1 MDYWMLG
8 IPTPVALAAVAV
20 IGYLV
25 GRRRRGEDK
34 NRGVARRELKR
45 AKAVIRELES
55 IAREVR
61 RSLATHHTSVLHF
74 REQVTQLSAQKDTAV
89 WQRLSEEAERM
100 LKPTMRL
107 STQIAHAYDEI
118 RQQTNLLMT
127 FTEVRTDPLTGLSN
141 RRAMDESL
149 MTMFAMLTRY
159 GNQFSL
165 AIFDLDH
172 FKRVN
177 DEQGHLHGDY
187 MLQQVARLMD
197 LCVRETDI
205 VARYGGEEFVVLMPE
220 TDLAGSGVI
229 CERIRREVQD
239 KLSLTVSGGI
249 AVAVNGDT
257 SRTLLARADAALY
270 GAKSAGR
277 NAVFQHTGH
286 QLLPTLKIEQSAD
299 HESSDAAE
307 PSVEDRTATTPSS
320 AVDCSLA
327 ATCCETV

>member
-1 MDYWMLG
+1 MDFWTLG

-20 IGYLV
+20 IGYLF
-25 GRRRRGEDK
+25 GRRRRTETP
-34 NRGVARRELKR
+34 NRAIARRELKR
-45 AKAVIRELES
+45 AKAVIRELET

-74 REQVTQLSAQKDTAV
+74 REQVSELSAQKDTAV
-89 WQRLSEEAERM
+89 WLRLSEEAERM
-100 LKPTMRL
+100 LKPTLRL

-141 RRAMDESL
+141 RRALDESL
-149 MTMFAMLTRY
+149 LTMFALLTRY

-205 VARYGGEEFVVLMPE
+205 VSRYGGEEFVVVMPE
-220 TDLAGSGVI
+220 TDLAGASVI
-229 CERIRREVQD
+229 CDRIRREVQD
-239 KLSLTVSGGI
+239 KLTLTVSGGI
-249 AVAVNGDT
+249 AAALDGDT

-277 NAVFQHTGH
+277 NAVYQNMG
-286 QLLPTLKIEQSAD
+286 QQILPILKIEQQAD
-299 HESSDAAE
+299 EEDPADESLAVTAPTLASDCA
-307 PSVEDRTATTPSS
+307 
-320 AVDCSLA
+320 LA
-327 ATCCETV
+327 ATM